1 MPCTCCS
8 QWLTFSPTYMETE
21 KTDILIVVARRNPTN
36 LHRGNLKFAR
46 WLFEGVEVAPFFK
59 LYVVHNG

>member
-1 MPCTCCS
+1 
-8 QWLTFSPTYMETE
+8 METE